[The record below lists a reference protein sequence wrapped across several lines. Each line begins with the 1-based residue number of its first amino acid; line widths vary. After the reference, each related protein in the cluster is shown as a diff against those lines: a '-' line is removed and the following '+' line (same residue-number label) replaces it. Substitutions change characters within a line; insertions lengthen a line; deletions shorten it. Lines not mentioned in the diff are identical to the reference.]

1 MTYDYDRLLRSL
13 KGRGFLPQLLRTG
26 AEAREAALTIIGGRS
41 VGFGGSA
48 TVQQL
53 GLYEALSA
61 RGNEVFWHWK
71 EPPQKRIET
80 ERRAMQ
86 AEAFLTSSNAVLM
99 DGRLVNI
106 DGTGNRVAALLFG
119 PPLAVVVLGRNKIV
133 DGTVEDALARIRRE
147 CCPGNARR
155 LGLDTPCA
163 RTGRCAD
170 CRTRAR
176 MCNAVTVHEYPTR
189 VVEAFHVLLVGEPLG
204 L

>member
-1 MTYDYDRLLRSL
+1 
-13 KGRGFLPQLLRTG
+13 
-26 AEAREAALTIIGGRS
+26 
-41 VGFGGSA
+41 
-48 TVQQL
+48 
-53 GLYEALSA
+53 
-61 RGNEVFWHWK
+61 
-71 EPPQKRIET
+71 
-80 ERRAMQ
+80 MQ

-163 RTGRCAD
+163 RTGR
-170 CRTRAR
+170 
-176 MCNAVTVHEYPTR
+176 
-189 VVEAFHVLLVGEPLG
+189 
-204 L
+204 

>member
-1 MTYDYDRLLRSL
+1 
-13 KGRGFLPQLLRTG
+13 
-26 AEAREAALTIIGGRS
+26 
-41 VGFGGSA
+41 
-48 TVQQL
+48 
-53 GLYEALSA
+53 
-61 RGNEVFWHWK
+61 
-71 EPPQKRIET
+71 
-80 ERRAMQ
+80 MQ

-133 DGTVEDALARIRRE
+133 DGTVEDAVSRIRRE

-189 VVEAFHVLLVGEPLG
+189 VVEAFHVLLVDEPLG